1 MKKVILTLIAVV
13 LSAGIMSAQD
23 MAQATETYNSG
34 ATALSDGNKAAALEH
49 FMDALK
55 QAAACGEE
63 GAEIVANCK
72 GIIPTIQLS
81 LAKELIKEAN
91 YDAAIAKLGEASAI
105 AAEYEADDVI
115 AEAAELLPQV
125 KMQKANTLYNAK
137 DYAAAAEAYKDILAA
152 DAENGNAALRLAMAL
167 NGAGDTEGA
176 IAAFEQAAGLGQ
188 EANAHK
194 QLANIYLKDAAA
206 QLKAKNYAKAIDAAV
221 KVNQYAENAQAYLV
235 AGQASQQLKK
245 NNDAIEYF
253 EKYLELS
260 PSAKN
265 ANAIIFTVAA
275 LYQGAGNKAKAL
287 ENYNKV
293 LSDAQYGTS
302 AKQQIEALSK

>member
-1 MKKVILTLIAVV
+1 MKKIILTLIAVV
-13 LSAGIMSAQD
+13 FSAGIMSAQD

-34 ATALSDGNKAAALEH
+34 AAALSSDDKAAALEH
-49 FMDALK
+49 FTNALQ
-55 QAAACGEE
+55 QAIACGEE
-63 GAEIVANCK
+63 GEEIVANCK
-72 GIIPTIQLS
+72 DIIPTIQLS
-81 LAKELIKEAN
+81 IAKDLIRDAD
-91 YDAAIAKLGEASAI
+91 YDAAVAKLADASKA
-105 AAEYEADDVI
+105 AAEYGADAVI
-115 AEAAELLPQV
+115 AEVEELLPQV

-137 DYAAAAEAYKDILAA
+137 DFAGAAAAYKEILAT
-152 DAENGNAALRLAMAL
+152 DATNGNAALRLALAL
-167 NGAGDTEGA
+167 NGAGDTAGA
-176 IAAFEQAAGLGQ
+176 IAAFEQAAANGQ

-206 QLKAKNYAKAIDAAV
+206 QLKAKDYAAALEAAN
-221 KVNQYAENAQAYLV
+221 KVSEYAENAQAYLV

-245 NNDAIEYF
+245 NNDAIGYF

-293 LSDAQYGTS
+293 AGDAQYGAS
-302 AKQQIEALSK
+302 AKQQIDALSK